1 MKYRNEVDETFIL
14 SKCER
19 HKSVKTLLAEETG
32 RVNETRKE
40 KERERKKKKKKK
52 IENFLF
58 SHLEP
63 YKECI

>member
-1 MKYRNEVDETFIL
+1 MKYRNEVDGTFIL
-14 SKCER
+14 TKCER
-19 HKSVKTLLAEETG
+19 HKSVKTLLAEETR

-40 KERERKKKKKKK
+40 KERERKKIK
-52 IENFLF
+52 NFLF